1 MLKLPIRKSD
11 YNWKS
16 NSRQTLQAAEKI
28 IFKHQN
34 WLVCLVISL
43 EINFKSKEFM
53 QNLEALNIIVG
64 EDLNYKIPLKR
75 QFQST

>member
-1 MLKLPIRKSD
+1 MLKVPIRKSD

-34 WLVCLVISL
+34 
-43 EINFKSKEFM
+43 
-53 QNLEALNIIVG
+53 
-64 EDLNYKIPLKR
+64 
-75 QFQST
+75 